1 MLMHNSPSKIPL
13 SALRTF
19 EAAARHLS
27 FTKAAKEL
35 YLTQGAVSQQI
46 KQLEE
51 RLAFKLFRRHVRRLE
66 LTDEGRGLAAVV
78 RNALYEI
85 DETIRRFQ
93 AESKESVL
101 TVSVG
106 SAFAMNWLI
115 PRLGQFREQ
124 YPNIDVRI
132 DAIDDAIDLCAQ
144 PDIDMMIRFSR
155 KNYPELH
162 VSELMREQVFV
173 VCSPSLLD
181 PSRPLRKPADLCQYT
196 LLHNEV
202 SEREPDSAGDWSNWL
217 QQLNEPVLPCFKR
230 GPRFPRCDMLM
241 QAALHGQGIA
251 LAWNTMV
258 GNELST
264 GRLIKPFRGLF
275 EMANA
280 FYAVSTPEVAQKAK
294 TQRFREWLIAQARCE
309 AEQRASPGEQRV
321 NMR

>member
-1 MLMHNSPSKIPL
+1 MHSFLSKIPL

-19 EAAARHLS
+19 ETAARHLS
-27 FTKAAKEL
+27 FTKAAREL

-46 KQLEE
+46 KHLEE
-51 RLAFKLFRRHVRRLE
+51 RLGFKLFRRHIRRLE

-85 DETIRRFQ
+85 DETIRRLQ
-93 AESKESVL
+93 AEDKESVL

-115 PRLGQFREQ
+115 PRLGQFRDQ
-124 YPNIDVRI
+124 NPNIDVRI
-132 DAIDDAIDLCAQ
+132 DAIDDAIDLCSQ
-144 PDIDMMIRFSR
+144 TGIDMMIRFSR
-155 KNYPELH
+155 KNYPDLH

-173 VCSPSLLD
+173 VCSPSVLD
-181 PSRPLRKPADLCQYT
+181 PGRPLRKPSDLCHYT

-202 SEREPDSAGDWSNWL
+202 SEREPESAGDWSNWL
-217 QQLNEPVLPCFKR
+217 QELDAPVLPCFKR
-230 GPRFPRCDMLM
+230 GPRFPRCDTLI

-264 GRLIKPFRGLF
+264 GRLVKPFQGRF
-275 EMANA
+275 ETANA

-294 TQRFREWLIAQARCE
+294 TQMFREWLIKQARSE
-309 AEQRASPGEQRV
+309 TDPANSRYREPQV
-321 NMR
+321 NVR

>member
-1 MLMHNSPSKIPL
+1 MHNLLSRIPL

-27 FTKAAKEL
+27 FTKAAKDL

-51 RLAFKLFRRHVRRLE
+51 RLGFKLFRRHIRKLE
-66 LTDEGRGLAAVV
+66 LTDEGKALSAVV
-78 RNALYEI
+78 RNALHDI
-85 DETIRRFQ
+85 DETIRRLQ
-93 AESKESVL
+93 AEENDGVL

-115 PRLGQFREQ
+115 PRLGQFRDQ

-132 DAIDDAIDLCAQ
+132 DAIDDAIDLHSQ
-144 PDIDMMIRFSR
+144 RDIDMMIRFSR
-155 KNYPELH
+155 GNYPDLH
-162 VSELMREQVFV
+162 VTELMREPVFV

-181 PSRPLRKPADLCQYT
+181 PHRPVRKPSDLCQYT

-217 QQLNEPVLPCFKR
+217 QQLGQPIFACIKR
-230 GPRFPRCDMLM
+230 GPRFPRCDMVI

-251 LAWNTMV
+251 LVWNTMV

-264 GRLIKPFRGLF
+264 GRLVKPLQGRF
-275 EMANA
+275 ETANS
-280 FYAVSTPEVAQKAK
+280 FYAVSTPEVAQKPK
-294 TQRFREWLIAQARCE
+294 TRKFRKWLIAQARSE
-309 AEQRASPGEQRV
+309 AERTDSPYSKQQV
-321 NMR
+321 NVN